1 MPKIIKAYDVKVDP
15 QNKVNIEIANIATL
29 TPFHADRQREDYIQ
43 SDRPDQYHEE
53 PQEIQQD
60 IDPTERA
67 RQIVDAA
74 RAEAEAIIEN
84 ARQSAE
90 EIIENATTDAKKN
103 AERIKEQSRQEGLE
117 AGIAEAQA
125 EADRIK
131 AEAQDLYTQ
140 AESDREETLKKLEPE
155 IVRLI
160 VDITEKLL
168 MRTVIINPGVVIN
181 LLKDC
186 LSNTTTVG
194 DIVIHVSEDDYDL
207 VSQNKNDILSVVDTS
222 TNVSIIKD
230 STLNISDCIIETQFG
245 NIDCSLDQQFQAL
258 KSDLFYLS
266 PGV

>member
-15 QNKVNIEIANIATL
+15 QNKINIEIANIATL
-29 TPFHADRQREDYIQ
+29 TPFHADRQREEYVQ
-43 SDRPDQYHEE
+43 TDRADQYVDEV
-53 PQEIQQD
+53 QEYQQE

-74 RAEAEAIIEN
+74 KAEAESILEN
-84 ARQSAE
+84 ARQTAE
-90 EIIENATTDAKKN
+90 DIIANATADAKKN
-103 AERIKEQSRQEGLE
+103 ADRIKEQSRQDGHD
-117 AGIAEAQA
+117 AGITEANAEA
-125 EADRIK
+125 ERIK
-131 AEAQDLYTQ
+131 AEARELYTQ
-140 AESDREETLKKLEPE
+140 AENDREEALKNLEPE

-168 MRTVIINPGVVIN
+168 MRTVIINPGVVVN
-181 LLKDC
+181 LVKDC
-186 LSNTTTVG
+186 LANTTTVG
-194 DIVIHVSEDDYDL
+194 DIVIHVSEDDYEL
-207 VSQNKNDILSVVDTS
+207 VSQSKNDILSVVDTS

-230 STLNISDCIIETQFG
+230 STLNISDCVIETQFG